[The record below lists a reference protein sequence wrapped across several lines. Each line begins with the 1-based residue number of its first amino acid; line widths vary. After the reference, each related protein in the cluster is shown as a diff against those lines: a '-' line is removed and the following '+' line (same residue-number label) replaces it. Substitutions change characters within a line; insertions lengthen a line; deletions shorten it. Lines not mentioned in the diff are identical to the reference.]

1 MDNKYAN
8 LSLRALYEQKAF
20 WESEK
25 IGSLLK
31 SHPKAA
37 EYIKAVIADYKREIR
52 RRNKQPAGRV
62 IASWGEYDSWTEVVA
77 CPAWV
82 KCAED
87 AEEFFEEELDLPPIR
102 SAYDCTGRSFVF
114 WHKVG
119 LRGGRWVVYVS
130 KGLDV

>member
-1 MDNKYAN
+1 MYKYSN
-8 LSLRALYEQKAF
+8 LSLRSLYELKAF
-20 WESEK
+20 WEGEEASRLLNEHPQAAAHVSEV
-25 IGSLLK
+25 INEY
-31 SHPKAA
+31 KA
-37 EYIKAVIADYKREIR
+37 EIR
-52 RRNKQPAGRV
+52 RRNKQPASR
-62 IASWGEYDSWTEVVA
+62 IITQWGGWDYWTEVVA

-82 KCAED
+82 ECAED

-102 SAYDCTGRSFVF
+102 SVYDCTGLAFVS

>member
-1 MDNKYAN
+1 MYKYSN

-20 WESEK
+20 WEDEETAR
-25 IGSLLK
+25 LLK
-31 SHPKAA
+31 PHPEAV
-37 EYIKAVIADYKREIR
+37 EYAKAVIADYKREIR
-52 RRNKQPAGRV
+52 RRNKQPASRI
-62 IASWGEYDSWTEVVA
+62 IASWGEYDYWTEVVA

-82 KCAED
+82 ECAED

-102 SAYDCTGRSFVF
+102 SAYDCTGLAFVSR
-114 WHKVG
+114 HKVG

>member
-1 MDNKYAN
+1 MYKYSN
-8 LSLRALYEQKAF
+8 LSLRSLYELKAF
-20 WESEK
+20 WESEETCR
-25 IGSLLK
+25 LL
-31 SHPKAA
+31 SGRPQAA
-37 EYIKAVIADYKREIR
+37 AHVSEVINEIKAEIR
-52 RRNKQPAGRV
+52 RRNNQPASRI
-62 IASWGEYDSWTEVVA
+62 IAQWGGWDYWTEVVA

-82 KCAED
+82 ECAED

-102 SAYDCTGRSFVF
+102 SAYDCTGLAFAS

>member
-1 MDNKYAN
+1 MSKYFD
-8 LSLRALYEQKAF
+8 LSLRSLYELKAF

-25 IGSLLK
+25 IRRLL
-31 SHPKAA
+31 SHYPRVTTHVD
-37 EYIKAVIADYKREIR
+37 EVISEIKAEIR
-52 RRNKQPAGRV
+52 RRNNQPPSRIVAQ
-62 IASWGEYDSWTEVVA
+62 WGGWDYWTEVVA

-82 KCAED
+82 ECAED

-102 SAYDCTGRSFVF
+102 SAYDCTGLAFVS

>member
-1 MDNKYAN
+1 MYNKYSN
-8 LSLRALYEQKAF
+8 LPLRSMYNLLIF

-25 IGSLLK
+25 TRRMLEELPNVS
-31 SHPKAA
+31 SHIDDVVV
-37 EYIKAVIADYKREIR
+37 EIKREIR
-52 RRNKQPAGRV
+52 SRSKQPASRI
-62 IASWGEYDSWTEVVA
+62 IASWGEYDYWMEVVA

-82 KCAED
+82 ECAED

-102 SAYDCTGRSFVF
+102 SAYDCTGLAFVS

>member
-1 MDNKYAN
+1 MYKYSN
-8 LSLRALYEQKAF
+8 LSPRALYEQKAF
-20 WESEK
+20 WESEETRR
-25 IGSLLK
+25 LLK
-31 SHPKAA
+31 SDPEAVEHV
-37 EYIKAVIADYKREIR
+37 KAVIADYKREIR
-52 RRNKQPAGRV
+52 RRNKQPASRI
-62 IASWGEYDSWTEVVA
+62 IARWGEYDYWTEVVA

-82 KCAED
+82 ECAED

-102 SAYDCTGRSFVF
+102 SAYDCTGLAFVS

>member
-1 MDNKYAN
+1 MYKYSH
-8 LSLRALYEQKAF
+8 LSLRSLYEQKAF

-25 IGSLLK
+25 IRRLL
-31 SHPKAA
+31 SHYPRVTTHVD
-37 EYIKAVIADYKREIR
+37 EVISEIKAEIR
-52 RRNKQPAGRV
+52 HRNKQPATRI
-62 IASWGEYDSWTEVVA
+62 IAHWGGWDYWTEVVA

-82 KCAED
+82 ECAED

-102 SAYDCTGRSFVF
+102 SAYDCTGLAFVS

>member
-1 MDNKYAN
+1 MSKYFD
-8 LSLRALYEQKAF
+8 LSLRSLYELKAF

-25 IGSLLK
+25 IRRLL
-31 SHPKAA
+31 SHYPRVTTHVD
-37 EYIKAVIADYKREIR
+37 EVISEIKAEIR
-52 RRNKQPAGRV
+52 RRNKQPASRIV
-62 IASWGEYDSWTEVVA
+62 AQWGGWDYWTEVVA

-82 KCAED
+82 ECAED

-102 SAYDCTGRSFVF
+102 SAYDCTGLAFVS

>member
-1 MDNKYAN
+1 MYKYSH
-8 LSLRALYEQKAF
+8 LPLRSLYELKAF
-20 WESEK
+20 WEDEETRR
-25 IGSLLK
+25 LLNG
-31 SHPKAA
+31 HPQAAAHADEVINEYKA
-37 EYIKAVIADYKREIR
+37 EIR
-52 RRNKQPAGRV
+52 RRNKQPASRI
-62 IASWGEYDSWTEVVA
+62 IAHWGEWDYWTEVVA

-82 KCAED
+82 ECAED

-102 SAYDCTGRSFVF
+102 SAYDCTGQVFVS

>member
-1 MDNKYAN
+1 MYKYTH
-8 LSLRALYEQKAF
+8 LSLRSLYELKTF
-20 WESEK
+20 WEDKKTRRLTEANPEAVEH
-25 IGSLLK
+25 I
-31 SHPKAA
+31 KAA
-37 EYIKAVIADYKREIR
+37 IVDLKREIR
-52 RRNKQPAGRV
+52 RRNSKSASDI
-62 IASWGEYDSWTEVVA
+62 IASWGAYDGWIEVVA

-82 KCAED
+82 ECAED

-102 SAYDCTGRSFVF
+102 SAYDCTGLAFVS

>member
-1 MDNKYAN
+1 MYKYSN
-8 LSLRALYEQKAF
+8 LSLRTLYEHKAF
-20 WESEK
+20 WEDKE
-25 IGSLLK
+25 IVCLLK
-31 SHPKAA
+31 PYPEAVEHV
-37 EYIKAVIADYKREIR
+37 KAVIADYKREIR
-52 RRNKQPAGRV
+52 RRNKQPASRI
-62 IASWGEYDSWTEVVA
+62 IASWGEYDYWTEVVA

-87 AEEFFEEELDLPPIR
+87 AEEFFNEELDLPPIR
-102 SAYDCTGRSFVF
+102 SAYDCTGLAFVS

>member
-1 MDNKYAN
+1 MYKYSN
-8 LSLRALYEQKAF
+8 LSLRSLYEQKAF
-20 WESEK
+20 WEREETAR
-25 IGSLLK
+25 LLK
-31 SHPKAA
+31 PYPEAVERVKA
-37 EYIKAVIADYKREIR
+37 IIADYKAEI
-52 RRNKQPAGRV
+52 RRNKQPASRI
-62 IASWGEYDSWTEVVA
+62 IAQWGGWDYWTEVIA

-82 KCAED
+82 ECAED

-102 SAYDCTGRSFVF
+102 SAYDCTGLAFVS

>member
-1 MDNKYAN
+1 MYNKYSN
-8 LSLRALYEQKAF
+8 LSLRTLYELKAF

-25 IGSLLK
+25 PQGAEHVEKVTSELK
-31 SHPKAA
+31 A
-37 EYIKAVIADYKREIR
+37 EIR
-52 RRNKQPAGRV
+52 RRNKQSTSRI
-62 IASWGEYDSWTEVVA
+62 IANWGEWDYWTEVVA

-82 KCAED
+82 ECAED
-87 AEEFFEEELDLPPIR
+87 AEEFFKEELDLPPIC
-102 SAYDCTGRSFVF
+102 SAYDCTGLAFVS

>member
-1 MDNKYAN
+1 MYKYFN
-8 LSLRALYEQKAF
+8 LPLRSLYELKAF
-20 WESEK
+20 WEDEETRRLLSE
-25 IGSLLK
+25 
-31 SHPKAA
+31 HPQAA
-37 EYIKAVIADYKREIR
+37 AHVGEVISEIKTEIR
-52 RRNKQPAGRV
+52 RRNNQPASRIV
-62 IASWGEYDSWTEVVA
+62 AQWGGWDYWTEVVA

-82 KCAED
+82 ECAED

-102 SAYDCTGRSFVF
+102 SAYDCTGLAFVS

>member
-1 MDNKYAN
+1 MYKYSN
-8 LSLRALYEQKAF
+8 LSLRSLYEQKVF
-20 WESEK
+20 WEGEETAR
-25 IGSLLK
+25 LLK
-31 SHPKAA
+31 SRPEAVEH
-37 EYIKAVIADYKREIR
+37 IKGVIADYKREIR
-52 RRNKQPAGRV
+52 RRNKQPASRI
-62 IASWGEYDSWTEVVA
+62 IAQWGGWDYWTEVVA

-82 KCAED
+82 ECAGD

-102 SAYDCTGRSFVF
+102 SAYDCTGLTFVS

>member
-1 MDNKYAN
+1 MYKYSN

-20 WESEK
+20 WEGEETAR
-25 IGSLLK
+25 LLK
-31 SHPKAA
+31 TYPDSVKHVEA
-37 EYIKAVIADYKREIR
+37 IIADYKREIR
-52 RRNKQPAGRV
+52 RRNKQPASRI
-62 IASWGEYDSWTEVVA
+62 IAHWGKYDYWTEVVA

-82 KCAED
+82 ECAED

-102 SAYDCTGRSFVF
+102 SAYDCTGLTFVS

-119 LRGGRWVVYVS
+119 LRSGQWVVYVS

>member
-1 MDNKYAN
+1 MYKYSN
-8 LSLRALYEQKAF
+8 LSLRSLYEQKAF
-20 WESEK
+20 WEGEETAR
-25 IGSLLK
+25 LLK
-31 SHPKAA
+31 AHPKAVEHA
-37 EYIKAVIADYKREIR
+37 KAIIADYKAEIR
-52 RRNKQPAGRV
+52 RRNKQPASRI
-62 IASWGEYDSWTEVVA
+62 IAQWGGWDYWTEVVA

-82 KCAED
+82 ECAED

-102 SAYDCTGRSFVF
+102 SAYDCTGLAFVS